1 MKAFAVASKARNP
14 ALPNVPT
21 FDEIGVPGVYSSAWY
36 GLMAP
41 AGTPPEIVAR
51 LNAEANAVLKSPEV
65 RRRIADFGGEPG
77 GGTPSEFERF
87 VASELQRYA
96 AVVKASG
103 ARGRIATRYWGI
115 SARPAR
121 RVDEANP
128 ASRGSTSRPE

>member
-21 FDEIGVPGVYSSAWY
+21 FDELGIPGVYSSAWY

-41 AGTPPEIVAR
+41 AGTPQEIVAR
-51 LNAEANAVLKSPEV
+51 INAEANAVLKSPEV
-65 RRRIADFGGEPG
+65 RKKIADFGGEPG
-77 GGTPSEFERF
+77 GGTPADFERF

-103 ARGRIATRYWGI
+103 AR
-115 SARPAR
+115 
-121 RVDEANP
+121 VE
-128 ASRGSTSRPE
+128 